1 MLFGEKKWTDADL
14 IGGCAR
20 NDRRAQEALYRRF
33 FDPMLAM
40 CKRHTADDDIA
51 IGILNTA
58 FLKIFRK
65 IGDFNH
71 AGSLEGWIRRIVW
84 RCVVDYYRENARHIR
99 LLIFEDCAPTEP
111 TAEKD
116 VFFEE
121 DLHNAMQTLPEL
133 NREVFRL
140 YAIEGYSHSEIGAI
154 LNISEGS
161 SKWRLSAARE
171 RLRDWLI
178 KRGGYY
184 AIKSN

>member
-1 MLFGEKKWTDADL
+1 M
-14 IGGCAR
+14 
-20 NDRRAQEALYRRF
+20 EAEQ
-33 FDPMLAM
+33 A
-40 CKRHTADDDIA
+40 A
-51 IGILNTA
+51 
-58 FLKIFRK
+58 
-65 IGDFNH
+65 
-71 AGSLEGWIRRIVW
+71 
-84 RCVVDYYRENARHIR
+84 ENNS
-99 LLIFEDCAPTEP
+99 
-111 TAEKD
+111 
-116 VFFEE
+116 FFEE

-184 AIKSN
+184 AVKSN